1 MSKKLQK
8 SEAFAPIFNR
18 LIEICDNYD
27 TSISKLL
34 DDYTSS
40 RSAISAWKN
49 GNINSDVIV
58 QIADRFNI
66 STDYLLGRSNEQ
78 AFSIEHKKNSP
89 SELTENEQKIIALFK
104 QLSESQQGQ
113 LIGRAEMMAEYG
125 VNQNNNYTSQ
135 IAAFGGDNAE
145 AEISEENLK
154 KALKALNKS
163 DKKKTENK

>member
-49 GNINSDVIV
+49 GNINADVIV
-58 QIADRFNI
+58 KIADRFNI
-66 STDYLLGRSNEQ
+66 STDYLLGKS
-78 AFSIEHKKNSP
+78 SDSTGKKKNSP
-89 SELTENEQKIIALFK
+89 SELTENEQKIISLFK
-104 QLSESQQGQ
+104 LLSESQQGQ

-135 IAAFGGDNAE
+135 IAAFGGDNIE
-145 AEISEENLK
+145 SDISEGNLK

-163 DKKKTENK
+163 DKKKAENE

>member
-49 GNINSDVIV
+49 GNINADVIV
-58 QIADRFNI
+58 KIADRFNI
-66 STDYLLGRSNEQ
+66 STDYLLGKSSN
-78 AFSIEHKKNSP
+78 STGKKKNSP